1 MNPVLKWL
9 KQYINDDK
17 LLVDYL
23 YVILKLFDKN
33 GKSLYNYIEQ
43 ISLVNNQIAEIL
55 KFFKEE
61 NYKRKD
67 IYELLQQ
74 AIQETWYN
82 VYELKVWENTPENI
96 VSLENPGDIVEEKIK
111 NDVGIYAKSADNKIY
126 KRFLLDD
133 VKKILKL
140 N

>member
-1 MNPVLKWL
+1 MNSVLKWL
-9 KQYINDDK
+9 QQYINDDK

-23 YVILKLFDKN
+23 YIILKLFDKN
-33 GKSLYNYIEQ
+33 WKSLYNYIDKISNINPQ
-43 ISLVNNQIAEIL
+43 ISEIISY
-55 KFFKEE
+55 FKEE
-61 NYKRKD
+61 NYKRKH

-82 VYELKVWENTPENI
+82 VYELKIWENTSENI
-96 VSLENPGDIVEEKIK
+96 IALENPADIVEEKIES
-111 NDVGIYAKSADNKIY
+111 DVGIYAKSADNKIY

-140 N
+140 D